1 MVRHLTILLLV
12 LALAAHARPPPP
24 RILLYTPLHVSEPT
38 DAVRAF
44 AACLFGKTPSLR
56 GLQFDVLVSVSGA
69 QPDGRDA
76 EVEEIISDA
85 AHASKV
91 AVTFTALQDDTYAL
105 ALSNDHRK
113 DAEWVSGPNAAF
125 YGALLSGPV
134 YDAHTRHYDLVQQL
148 ETDVCAM
155 ADGWLDVLVEPML
168 RGASILVSGA
178 RTACDCVYDA
188 IHDVCEPMSKYGDHM
203 LGHVNGN
210 ALYRVGRE
218 LRDVLTKAQAKYG
231 NTEPFDLALYWTLK
245 EEGMLVSREGKVG
258 GGEKESQ
265 IPLTP

>member
-1 MVRHLTILLLV
+1 MLARTALLLL
-12 LALAAHARPPPP
+12 LALAAASHARPPPP

-44 AACLFGKTPSLR
+44 AACLFGKRPSLR

-69 QPDGRDA
+69 HPDGRDA
-76 EVEEIISDA
+76 EVKEIIANA
-85 AHASKV
+85 AHTSNV
-91 AVTFTALQDDTYAL
+91 AVTFTALEDDTYAL

-168 RGASILVSGA
+168 RDVSILVSGA

-188 IHDVCEPMSKYGDHM
+188 IHDACEPMSKYGDHM

-210 ALYRVGRE
+210 ALYRVGKE
-218 LRDVLTKAQAKYG
+218 LSNVLTKAQAKFD
-231 NTEPFDLALYWTLK
+231 NTEPFDLAVYWTLK
-245 EEGMLVSREGKVG
+245 EAGMLVS
-258 GGEKESQ
+258 
-265 IPLTP
+265 